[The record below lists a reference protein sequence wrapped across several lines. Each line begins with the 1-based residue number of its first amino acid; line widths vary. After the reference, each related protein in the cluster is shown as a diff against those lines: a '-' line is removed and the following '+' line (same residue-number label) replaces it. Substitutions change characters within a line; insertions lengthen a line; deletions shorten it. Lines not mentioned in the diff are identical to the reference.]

1 MHFGQNLRKFLIFAS
16 QPPVR
21 LFKPQHTKVDAPQQ
35 ELEILAGIIST
46 VLLPSSPAF
55 FNSSVTYRN

>member
-21 LFKPQHTKVDAPQQ
+21 LFKPQHTKVDAAQQ

-46 VLLPSSPAF
+46 VLLPSPAF

>member
-16 QPPVR
+16 QPHVR
-21 LFKPQHTKVDAPQQ
+21 LFKPQHTKVDAAQQ

-46 VLLPSSPAF
+46 VLLPSPTF
-55 FNSSVTYRN
+55 F